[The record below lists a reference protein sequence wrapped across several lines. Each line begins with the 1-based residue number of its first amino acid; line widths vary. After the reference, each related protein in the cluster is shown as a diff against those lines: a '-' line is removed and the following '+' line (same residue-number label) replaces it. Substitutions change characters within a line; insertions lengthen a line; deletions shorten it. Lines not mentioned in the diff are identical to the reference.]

1 MTRFGNFFNFLATNF
16 LTKVAQ
22 IFNDFLGY
30 FENIKFYV
38 KIAVPTFLGNYVK
51 IWASFYSNIWSYWS
65 DVICSNPSNGY
76 AVSTQM
82 DSSHFSVVKYV
93 PLIAVVARVI

>member
-51 IWASFYSNIWSYWS
+51 IWASFYSNIWSHCISRHEYPPITTTPVVDVLNTLWS
-65 DVICSNPSNGY
+65 
-76 AVSTQM
+76 
-82 DSSHFSVVKYV
+82 
-93 PLIAVVARVI
+93 